1 MPWNAPFKDRS
12 KVGIGDDQSGREVAA
27 TEVTSGCETIASGEK
42 IGKSGREVGGG
53 KVVKVPKVAKEK
65 VNNSKKDA
73 RPKPS
78 IDGLTF
84 SVTPVKMKKVSLRG
98 KTLKMRSFI
107 SDEEDNLEEEVGGSD
122 KIEMTNDRGED
133 SFAKALYN
141 AVGDDMDGFIS
152 TPKQHSEFRKCIN
165 QTVSPSLYFTC
176 QVIPLRLFQ
185 GSLAL
190 KKVTDAV
197 LGAQKQNFEDLEHY
211 SGGKCSN
218 VYNCIV

>member
-12 KVGIGDDQSGREVAA
+12 KVGIGDDQSGRVVPA
-27 TEVTSGCETIASGEK
+27 TEVTSGGETIASGEK
-42 IGKSGREVGGG
+42 IGKSGGKGGGQKVGGG

-84 SVTPVKMKKVSLRG
+84 SVSPVKMKKVSLRG

-141 AVGDDMDGFIS
+141 AVGDDMDDIMSSGS
-152 TPKQHSEFRKCIN
+152 VVVEKENPWLGDS
-165 QTVSPSLYFTC
+165 
-176 QVIPLRLFQ
+176 QVK
-185 GSLAL
+185 L
-190 KKVTDAV
+190 KDKN
-197 LGAQKQNFEDLEHY
+197 QNFIE
-211 SGGKCSN
+211 S
-218 VYNCIV
+218 

>member
-12 KVGIGDDQSGREVAA
+12 KVGIGDDQSGREVAP

-42 IGKSGREVGGG
+42 IGKSGRKVGGG

-84 SVTPVKMKKVSLRG
+84 SVSPVKMKKVSLRG

-107 SDEEDNLEEEVGGSD
+107 SDEEDNLEEEGGGSD

-141 AVGDDMDGFIS
+141 AVGDDMDDLMSSGS
-152 TPKQHSEFRKCIN
+152 VVVEKENSWLGDSQVKLKDKN
-165 QTVSPSLYFTC
+165 QNC
-176 QVIPLRLFQ
+176 
-185 GSLAL
+185 
-190 KKVTDAV
+190 
-197 LGAQKQNFEDLEHY
+197 LE
-211 SGGKCSN
+211 
-218 VYNCIV
+218 I

>member
-1 MPWNAPFKDRS
+1 MLWTKEEVHNIGWKLWFLAKSFEFVMFRKHREDQGDNPVHFPAHIRLGS
-12 KVGIGDDQSGREVAA
+12 KVHNQYRSMHKNILGTHSF
-27 TEVTSGCETIASGEK
+27 
-42 IGKSGREVGGG
+42 
-53 KVVKVPKVAKEK
+53 P
-65 VNNSKKDA
+65 
-73 RPKPS
+73 
-78 IDGLTF
+78 TF
-84 SVTPVKMKKVSLRG
+84 SHHKECQHGPLPAT
-98 KTLKMRSFI
+98 
-107 SDEEDNLEEEVGGSD
+107 
-122 KIEMTNDRGED
+122 DRKPYMEP
-133 SFAKALYN
+133 
-141 AVGDDMDGFIS
+141 GFIS

>member
-1 MPWNAPFKDRS
+1 MSWNAPFKDRS

-42 IGKSGREVGGG
+42 IGKSGRKVGGGKGGGQKVGGG

-141 AVGDDMDGFIS
+141 AVGDDMDDIMSSGS
-152 TPKQHSEFRKCIN
+152 VVVEKENPWLGDSQVKLKDKN
-165 QTVSPSLYFTC
+165 QN
-176 QVIPLRLFQ
+176 VIE
-185 GSLAL
+185 
-190 KKVTDAV
+190 T
-197 LGAQKQNFEDLEHY
+197 
-211 SGGKCSN
+211 
-218 VYNCIV
+218 

>member
-12 KVGIGDDQSGREVAA
+12 KVGIGDDQSGREVAP

-42 IGKSGREVGGG
+42 IGKSGRKVGGGKGGGQKVGGG

-133 SFAKALYN
+133 SFAKAVFN
-141 AVGDDMDGFIS
+141 AVGDDMDDLMSSGSVVVEKENPWLGDSQVKLKDKNQHFIE
-152 TPKQHSEFRKCIN
+152 T
-165 QTVSPSLYFTC
+165 
-176 QVIPLRLFQ
+176 
-185 GSLAL
+185 
-190 KKVTDAV
+190 
-197 LGAQKQNFEDLEHY
+197 
-211 SGGKCSN
+211 
-218 VYNCIV
+218 